1 MTERV
6 RDVMSEDPLTI
17 EPDESVERARSLMTS
32 CRIRHLPVASRDQ
45 LRGIVSI
52 RDLTNDSACVRDVM
66 HAPVITVSPDDPIAV
81 AAERLLT
88 RHFSSLPVVSGE
100 LMVGIVTTTDL
111 VRVVCERLGDTPVT
125 ALMRGLADQT
135 PGCASVPVTARAV
148 EAGRILIRDRLDAI
162 SVADDDRLVGVVSA
176 FDFLR
181 RL

>member
-1 MTERV
+1 MSDLV
-6 RDVMSEDPLTI
+6 RDVMTEDPLTV
-17 EPDESVERARSLMTS
+17 EPDESVEQARNLMVS
-32 CRIRHLPVASRDQ
+32 CRIRHLPVASGEL

-52 RDLTNDSACVRDVM
+52 RDLTNGAACVRDVM

-81 AAERLLT
+81 AAERLLS

-111 VRVVCERLGDTPVT
+111 VRVVCERLGDMPIT
-125 ALMRGLADQT
+125 ALMRSLAPDA
-135 PGCASVPVTARAV
+135 PGGASVPVTARAV
-148 EAGRILIRDRLDAI
+148 DAGHLLIRDRLDAL
-162 SVADDDRLVGVVSA
+162 SVLDGDRLVGSVSA